1 MTTHALLSAQFK
13 TDPYLHQWLEFERSA
28 EAKSRALIWQMRT
41 GKSKL
46 TVDTACHLFLAGLI
60 DAVLVLAP
68 NGVHENWVRRELPIH
83 LWECIKYRA
92 LSWRTDIAGKKGIK
106 RVAAG
111 ERQTWTDTHE
121 EFWLQ
126 AADMLKDKKTMCW
139 FSFNSESMTRDD
151 VRKLVARISRNRRVL
166 VIFDESHDYRQP
178 GSKRTKMARAL
189 AGKCAYRR
197 ILSGTPILN
206 SPLHAYSQ
214 FELLEKG
221 ALGFPDF
228 EAFKAKFAEYKLEK
242 NWKTGKSYPK
252 LDGYINMEL
261 LRERMA
267 PWSSVV
273 LRGDCQ
279 DMPDLVR
286 TVREVE
292 LSDEQVRLYRE
303 LVSAF
308 EVELEDGKLVSI
320 GEQTN
325 RLMKLQQV
333 VNGFLIDEFKGVH
346 LLSENPRLDH
356 LIDEVYL
363 TPGKF
368 IVWCA
373 FQWDMDIVAK
383 ALRERGYKILEYH
396 GRTSPDDKRRAR
408 EAFAPG
414 ADSDIDGLVGHP
426 KSGGSGLDL
435 SDAGKIIWYSGTPD
449 AIVVNQA
456 DERATAVGGKNVPIV
471 SLRAPGV
478 DYYWADIVENKRL
491 LSDDVAGNGLK
502 AVLNRIKI

>member
-1 MTTHALLSAQFK
+1 MTTQALLGADFK
-13 TDPYLHQWLEFERSA
+13 TAPYLHQWLEFERSA
-28 EAKSRALIWQMRT
+28 EAQSRAFIWQMRT

-46 TVDTACHLFLAGLI
+46 TVDTACHLFRTGLI
-60 DAVLVLAP
+60 DCVLVLAP

-83 LWECIKYRA
+83 LWNSISYRA

-111 ERQTWTDTHE
+111 ERQTWTDSHE
-121 EFWLQ
+121 EFWRL
-126 AADMLKDKKTMCW
+126 AADMLKDKATMCW
-139 FSFNSESMTRDD
+139 FAFNSESMTRDD
-151 VRKLVARISRNRRVL
+151 VRKLVARIARNRRVL

-189 AGKCAYRR
+189 AGKCAFRR

-206 SPLHAYSQ
+206 SPLHAFSQ
-214 FELLEKG
+214 YELLQKK
-221 ALGFPDF
+221 ALGFETFEDF
-228 EAFKAKFAEYKLEK
+228 KLKFASYKIER
-242 NWKTGKSYPK
+242 TRAGKAYPK
-252 LDGYINMEL
+252 LDQYINMDL

-273 LRGDCQ
+273 LREDCA
-279 DMPDLVR
+279 DMPDLVHS
-286 TVREVE
+286 VREIE

-308 EVELEDGKLVSI
+308 EVELDDGQVISI

-333 VNGFLIDEFKGVH
+333 VNGFLIDEFKEVT

-373 FQWDMDIVAK
+373 FQRDMDIVAA

-449 AIVVNQA
+449 AIIVNQA

-471 SLRAPGV
+471 SLRAPGI
-478 DYYWADIVENKRL
+478 DYYWADIVEGKRL

-502 AVLNRIKI
+502 AILNRIKI